1 MMLWIGPGELSLG
14 AFMALSYAGS
24 IAIGVV
30 SWHCLEKP
38 ALRLKRYLPQ
48 RKAESKALALTP
60 AVPKG

>member
-1 MMLWIGPGELSLG
+1 MMLWIGPGKLSLG

-30 SWHCLEKP
+30 SWHFLEKP

-48 RKAESKALALTP
+48 RKAERKPLDLAP
-60 AVPKG
+60 MAPKG